1 MALRRCCSWSPRLC
15 TSALLLVCLL
25 LSVGAAP
32 IRIALSRKTSATPHT
47 PRINSVALQQQQ
59 QQQKNASEPALRRD
73 RQLVSVG
80 AGKRLPLKNYGN
92 VQYIGKVAFGN
103 PLQAMDVVFD
113 TGSSDT
119 WIPSMD
125 CASCG
130 SHNRFEYPL
139 STTFLD
145 TQAKFFD
152 AYGSGSV
159 TGTIAVDT
167 VTVGA
172 YRVESV
178 KFGVISD
185 ETEKLQVFI
194 ADGIFGLA
202 FEGLAHI
209 SRPTLFTQLAQQNPE
224 IDNMFAFFLTPEA
237 YQRGSELHIGGYDL
251 SVVGKNAS
259 FHYTPVV
266 KLPEFD
272 AFMYW
277 TVKMN
282 HFSKNPGDSNID
294 KSDNNETAVVNLCEP
309 FCYAIV
315 DTGTSLISVPQGQYA
330 AVLRQISS
338 GLNCN
343 DVDCEGVDVQ
353 QFPVLRFGM
362 EPDNVFLLQP
372 ADYVMCYGWGQC
384 RIQFQST
391 ADEWW
396 ILGDVFIKTY
406 YTLFDAQNMRVG
418 FACDGDVCQ
427 GGKGDIFGGD
437 DDGAAFRAWENAF
450 LIGSCLA
457 AACMFLFVF
466 FMNQQDEDDDE
477 DAIGGIVDRSAANA
491 MYRGQHDPKMPLL
504 YGEESGEARTPQ
516 YGMGSRTSN
525 NAEGYPVVVARVSS
539 YEDARRNFTGLPSPA
554 NGSGRREG
562 DDFAA
567 V

>member
-1 MALRRCCSWSPRLC
+1 M
-15 TSALLLVCLL
+15 
-25 LSVGAAP
+25 
-32 IRIALSRKTSATPHT
+32 
-47 PRINSVALQQQQ
+47 
-59 QQQKNASEPALRRD
+59 
-73 RQLVSVG
+73 
-80 AGKRLPLKNYGN
+80 
-92 VQYIGKVAFGN
+92 
-103 PLQAMDVVFD
+103 
-113 TGSSDT
+113 
-119 WIPSMD
+119 
-125 CASCG
+125 
-130 SHNRFEYPL
+130 
-139 STTFLD
+139 
-145 TQAKFFD
+145 
-152 AYGSGSV
+152 
-159 TGTIAVDT
+159 TGTIVVDT

-237 YQRGSELHIGGYDL
+237 YQHGSELHIGGYDL

-282 HFSKNPGDSNID
+282 HFSKNPDSNDD
-294 KSDNNETAVVNLCEP
+294 KSDGNATNAIVNLCEP

-330 AVLRQISS
+330 AVLRAISF

-343 DVDCEGVDVQ
+343 DVDCEGVDAKA
-353 QFPVLRFGM
+353 FPVLRFGM

-391 ADEWW
+391 TDEWW

-427 GGKGDIFGGD
+427 GGKGDIYGGD
-437 DDGAAFRAWENAF
+437 DDGGAAFRAWENAF

-466 FMNQQDEDDDE
+466 FMNQQGDDEDDE
-477 DAIGGIVDRSAANA
+477 DAIGGIVDRAAASAT
-491 MYRGQHDPKMPLL
+491 YRGGQHDPKMPLL
-504 YGEESGEARTPQ
+504 YGEESDARTPQ
-516 YGMGSRTSN
+516 YGMGYSTSN
-525 NAEGYPVVVARVSS
+525 NSADGYPVVVARVSS
-539 YEDARRNFTGLPSPA
+539 YEDARRNFAGLPSPA
-554 NGSGRREG
+554 HGRRG
-562 DDFAA
+562 DDAAA

>member
-1 MALRRCCSWSPRLC
+1 M
-15 TSALLLVCLL
+15 
-25 LSVGAAP
+25 
-32 IRIALSRKTSATPHT
+32 
-47 PRINSVALQQQQ
+47 
-59 QQQKNASEPALRRD
+59 
-73 RQLVSVG
+73 
-80 AGKRLPLKNYGN
+80 
-92 VQYIGKVAFGN
+92 
-103 PLQAMDVVFD
+103 
-113 TGSSDT
+113 
-119 WIPSMD
+119 
-125 CASCG
+125 
-130 SHNRFEYPL
+130 
-139 STTFLD
+139 
-145 TQAKFFD
+145 
-152 AYGSGSV
+152 
-159 TGTIAVDT
+159 TGTIVVDT

-237 YQRGSELHIGGYDL
+237 YQHGSELHIGGYDL

-272 AFMYW
+272 TFMYW

-282 HFSKNPGDSNID
+282 FFSKEPDGNQ
-294 KSDNNETAVVNLCEP
+294 KSDGNVTTAIVNLCEP

-330 AVLRQISS
+330 AVLRAISA

-343 DVDCEGVDVQ
+343 DVDCEGVDVKA
-353 QFPVLRFGM
+353 FPVLRLGM

-391 ADEWW
+391 SDEWW

-427 GGKGDIFGGD
+427 GGKGDIFGDGD
-437 DDGAAFRAWENAF
+437 DDGTLFRVWENAF
-450 LIGSCLA
+450 LVGSCLA

-466 FMNQQDEDDDE
+466 FMNQQDEDGDDE

-491 MYRGQHDPKMPLL
+491 TYHGQHDPKMPLL
-504 YGEESGEARTPQ
+504 YGEESDAPPQ
-516 YGMGSRTSN
+516 YGGYRNSTSN
-525 NAEGYPVVVARVSS
+525 ADKYPVVVARVSS
-539 YEDARRNFTGLPSPA
+539 YEAARRNFAGLPSPA
-554 NGSGRREG
+554 SSGGRQG
-562 DDFAA
+562 DDAA